1 MDLNNVVVIQYEC
14 PINEIKCASPLPV
27 TDSQILPIKKNV
39 LPDYICQIN
48 LWYKITCVNI
58 LTFGKF

>member
-27 TDSQILPIKKNV
+27 TDSQILPIKKAFF
-39 LPDYICQIN
+39 LIIYAKLIYGI
-48 LWYKITCVNI
+48 K
-58 LTFGKF
+58 